1 MVVGRSILESL
12 PIDPFRMTAKQTL
25 IDAALP
31 PLSLYSFEIHI
42 QIQNVIKIQ
51 IRIQNPNANPN
62 PISLSLSLH
71 ASHPTPC
78 I

>member
-25 IDAALP
+25 IDATLP

-62 PISLSLSLH
+62 PCLPPYLLYI
-71 ASHPTPC
+71 
-78 I
+78 